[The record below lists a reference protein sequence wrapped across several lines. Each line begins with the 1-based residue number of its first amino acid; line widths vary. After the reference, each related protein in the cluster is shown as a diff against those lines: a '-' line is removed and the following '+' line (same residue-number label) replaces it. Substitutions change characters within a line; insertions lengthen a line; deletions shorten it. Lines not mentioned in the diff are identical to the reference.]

1 MRYRQLCS
9 PAYRAALTWGL
20 TLFAGF
26 ANLPNRPA
34 TASELRETP
43 IVKVINAARESIVN
57 IQGEKTVAQD
67 DGTHSQGE
75 PYRRVN
81 GMGTGV
87 VIDARGY
94 LLTNHHVVDGV
105 RRINV
110 ALADKRNF
118 TATVIARDPQ
128 TDLAILKIDSKEPLP
143 VISIGTSSDLMLGES
158 VIAVGNAYGYDHTAT
173 RGIVSA
179 LHRSV
184 QVSDVQNYD
193 DLIQTDASIN
203 PGNSGGPLMNI
214 DGEMVGIV
222 VAVRAGAQ
230 GIGFAIPVDKAMTV
244 AAEMLNPQSLG
255 VAWHGVEAKHL
266 AGKSPGFV
274 IDRLA
279 ESSPAA
285 TAGLEPG
292 DTVLSVDGEAVER
305 PLDFERALLGRRA
318 GEEVKVRVDRNG
330 DTKELALTLATLP
343 GGMPVDSDPVW
354 GLLGLKLK
362 PIPSKQFQQYR
373 SRYRGGLTVL
383 EVRPDGPA
391 AKQGIRRGDVL
402 VGMHVWE
409 TISLND
415 VSYVLNREDFV
426 DLDPLKF
433 YILRDNETLFGH
445 MTVSRRLQK

>member
-1 MRYRQLCS
+1 MRYRQLCCLARQHALAIGLS
-9 PAYRAALTWGL
+9 LTAGLAATPPLPAG
-20 TLFAGF
+20 
-26 ANLPNRPA
+26 
-34 TASELRETP
+34 ASELRETP
-43 IVKVINAARESIVN
+43 IVKVIESARASIVN
-57 IQGEKTVAQD
+57 IQGEKTIAND
-67 DGTHSQGE
+67 E
-75 PYRRVN
+75 PRAGQAEAYRRVN
-81 GMGTGV
+81 GMGTGIV
-87 VIDARGY
+87 VDDRGY

-105 RRINV
+105 RQISV
-110 ALADKRNF
+110 TLADKRSF
-118 TATVIARDPQ
+118 TAQVVARDPQ
-128 TDLAILKIDSKEPLP
+128 TDLAVLKIDTKEPLP
-143 VISIGTSSDLMLGES
+143 VIQIGTSSDLMLGES

-184 QVSDVQNYD
+184 QVSDVQSYD

-203 PGNSGGPLMNI
+203 PGNSGGPLLNI

-230 GIGFAIPVDKAMTV
+230 GIGFAIPVDKAMAV
-244 AAEMLNPQSLG
+244 AARMLDPQSLG
-255 VAWHGVEAKHL
+255 VAWHGVSAKTV
-266 AGKSPGFV
+266 AGKSPGLV
-274 IDRLA
+274 VDHLA

-285 TAGLEPG
+285 TAGLAEGDVIVSAG
-292 DTVLSVDGEAVER
+292 DTQIDR
-305 PLDFERALLGRRA
+305 PLDFERAMLGRRA
-318 GEEVKVRVDRNG
+318 GEAVKLQVDRNG
-330 DTKELALTLATLP
+330 ETMELEMTLATLP
-343 GGMPVDSDPVW
+343 GGVKADNDPVW
-354 GLLGLKLK
+354 NLLGLKLK

-415 VSYVLNREDFV
+415 VSYVLNRDDFS

>member
-1 MRYRQLCS
+1 MRYRQLCCLARQHALAFGLS
-9 PAYRAALTWGL
+9 FAAGLAPLAATPAV
-20 TLFAGF
+20 
-26 ANLPNRPA
+26 
-34 TASELRETP
+34 ASELRETP
-43 IVKVINAARESIVN
+43 IVKVIESARASIVN
-57 IQGEKTVAQD
+57 IQGEKTVAND
-67 DGTHSQGE
+67 DGRAGQSE
-75 PYRRVN
+75 AYRRVN
-81 GMGTGV
+81 GMGTGIV
-87 VIDARGY
+87 VDDRGY

-105 RRINV
+105 RQINV
-110 ALADKRNF
+110 TLADKRSF
-118 TATVIARDPQ
+118 TATVVARDPQ
-128 TDLAILKIDSKEPLP
+128 TDLAVLKIDCKEPLP
-143 VISIGTSSDLMLGES
+143 VIQIGTSSDLMLGES

-173 RGIVSA
+173 RGIISA

-184 QVSDVQNYD
+184 QVSDVQSYD

-203 PGNSGGPLMNI
+203 PGNSGGPLLNI

-230 GIGFAIPVDKAMTV
+230 GIGFAIPVDKALAV
-244 AAEMLNPQSLG
+244 ASRMLNPQALG
-255 VAWHGVEAKHL
+255 VAWHGVGAKTVP
-266 AGKSPGFV
+266 GKAPGMV
-274 IDRLA
+274 VDSLA
-279 ESSPAA
+279 EASPA
-285 TAGLEPG
+285 TLAGLEAG
-292 DTVLSVDGEAVER
+292 DVIVSAGDIQIER

-318 GEEVKVRVDRNG
+318 GEAIKLQVDRNG
-330 DTKELALTLATLP
+330 ESVEMDLTLATLP
-343 GGMPVDSDPVW
+343 GGIKADDDPVW

-415 VSYVLNREDFV
+415 VNYVLNRDDFP

>member
-1 MRYRQLCS
+1 MRYRQLCCLARQHALAIGLS
-9 PAYRAALTWGL
+9 LAAGLASGPAVPAA
-20 TLFAGF
+20 
-26 ANLPNRPA
+26 
-34 TASELRETP
+34 ASELRETP
-43 IVKVINAARESIVN
+43 IVKVIKSANASIVN
-57 IQGEKTVAQD
+57 IQGEKTIANE
-67 DGTHSQGE
+67 E
-75 PYRRVN
+75 PRAGQVEAYRRVN
-81 GMGTGV
+81 GMGTGIV
-87 VIDARGY
+87 VDERGY

-105 RRINV
+105 RQINV
-110 ALADKRNF
+110 TLADKRSF
-118 TATVIARDPQ
+118 LAQVIARDPQ
-128 TDLAILKIDSKEPLP
+128 TDLAVLKIDANEPLP
-143 VISIGTSSDLMLGES
+143 VIEIGTSSDLMLGES

-184 QVSDVQNYD
+184 QVSDVQSYD

-203 PGNSGGPLMNI
+203 PGNSGGPLLNI

-230 GIGFAIPVDKAMTV
+230 GIGFAIPVDKAMAV
-244 AAEMLNPQSLG
+244 AARMLNPQNLG
-255 VAWHGVEAKHL
+255 VAWHGVAAKTVP
-266 AGKSPGFV
+266 GKLPGLV
-274 IDRLA
+274 IDHLA

-285 TAGLEPG
+285 TAGLATG
-292 DTVLSVDGEAVER
+292 DVIVSAGDLPIER
-305 PLDFERALLGRRA
+305 PLDFERALLGRQA
-318 GEEVKVRVDRNG
+318 GDAVKLQVDRNG
-330 DTKELALTLATLP
+330 ETVELDLTLATLP
-343 GGMPVDSDPVW
+343 GGLKADSDPVW
-354 GLLGLKLK
+354 GVLGLKLK

-415 VSYVLNREDFV
+415 VNYVLNRDDFA

-445 MTVSRRLQK
+445 MTVSRRFQK

>member
-1 MRYRQLCS
+1 MRYRHRSCPLF
-9 PAYRAALTWGL
+9 RTTL
-20 TLFAGF
+20 TLGLGLFVGLAG
-26 ANLPNRPA
+26 LPSRPGA
-34 TASELRETP
+34 ASELRETP
-43 IVKVINAARESIVN
+43 IVKVIDSARASIVN

-67 DGTHSQGE
+67 DLHAGQGE

-87 VIDARGY
+87 VIDDRGY

-110 ALADKRNF
+110 TLADKRSF
-118 TATVIARDPQ
+118 VATVVARDPQ
-128 TDLAILKIDSKEPLP
+128 TDLAVLKIDSKEPMP
-143 VISIGTSSDLMLGES
+143 VITIGTSSDLMLGES

-203 PGNSGGPLMNI
+203 PGNSGGPLLNI
-214 DGEMVGIV
+214 DGEMIGIV

-230 GIGFAIPVDKAMTV
+230 GIGFAIPVDKALAV
-244 AAEMLNPQSLG
+244 AAQMLNPQNLG
-255 VAWHGVEAKHL
+255 VAWHGVEAKPVS
-266 AGKSPGFV
+266 GKHPGLIV
-274 IDRLA
+274 DHLA

-285 TAGLEPG
+285 ACGFEPG
-292 DTVLSVDGEAVER
+292 DTVLAVGEIDIKR
-305 PLDFERALLGRRA
+305 PLDFERALLGRRV
-318 GEEVKVRVDRNG
+318 GDEVKVQVERHG
-330 DTKELALTLATLP
+330 ESLELTLALATVP
-343 GGMPVDSDPVW
+343 GGIRTDNDPVW

-362 PIPSKQFQQYR
+362 PIPTKQFQQYR

-391 AKQGIRRGDVL
+391 ARQGIRRGDVL

-415 VSYVLNREDFV
+415 VSYVLNRDDFA

-445 MTVSRRLQK
+445 MTVSKRLQK

>member
-1 MRYRQLCS
+1 MRQRQLCS
-9 PAYRAALTWGL
+9 AACRAVLTLGLSVFTGLATLPIRAAQ
-20 TLFAGF
+20 
-26 ANLPNRPA
+26 
-34 TASELRETP
+34 ASELRETP
-43 IVKVINAARESIVN
+43 IVKVINYARASIVN
-57 IQGEKTVAQD
+57 IQGEKTIAQD
-67 DGTHSQGE
+67 DAHGQGE

-87 VIDARGY
+87 VIDSRGY

-128 TDLAILKIDSKEPLP
+128 TDLAILKIDVKDPLP

-203 PGNSGGPLMNI
+203 PGNSGGPLLNI

-230 GIGFAIPVDKAMTV
+230 GIGFAIPVDKAMAV

-255 VAWHGVEAKHL
+255 VAWHGVKAK
-266 AGKSPGFV
+266 AAPGKTPGFV
-274 IDRLA
+274 VERLA
-279 ESSPAA
+279 DASPAA
-285 TAGLEPG
+285 TSGLEPG
-292 DTVLSVDGEAVER
+292 DVVVSVENTAVER
-305 PLDFERALLGRRA
+305 PLDFERAMLGRRV
-318 GEEVKVRVDRNG
+318 GEEVTISVERNG
-330 DTKELALTLATLP
+330 EAKELKLALATLP
-343 GGMPVDSDPVW
+343 GGLQTDSDPIW

-373 SRYRGGLTVL
+373 SRYRGGLTVV

-415 VSYVLNREDFV
+415 VNYVLNRDDFAE
-426 DLDPLKF
+426 LDPLKF

>member
-1 MRYRQLCS
+1 M
-9 PAYRAALTWGL
+9 L
-20 TLFAGF
+20 TLGLSLFVGSAG
-26 ANLPNRPA
+26 LPSSPGK
-34 TASELRETP
+34 ASELRETP
-43 IVKVINAARESIVN
+43 IVKVINSARESIVN

-67 DGTHSQGE
+67 EAHAGQGE

-87 VIDARGY
+87 VIDDRGY

-110 ALADKRNF
+110 TLADKRSF
-118 TATVIARDPQ
+118 TATVVARDPQ
-128 TDLAILKIDSKEPLP
+128 TDLAVLKIDSKEPLP
-143 VISIGTSSDLMLGES
+143 VITIGTSSDLMLGES

-203 PGNSGGPLMNI
+203 PGNSGGPLLNI

-230 GIGFAIPVDKAMTV
+230 GIGFAIPVDKALAV
-244 AAEMLNPQSLG
+244 AAQMLNPQSLG
-255 VAWHGVEAKHL
+255 VAWHGVESKPVTGKH
-266 AGKSPGFV
+266 PGLV
-274 IDRLA
+274 VDHLA
-279 ESSPAA
+279 ESSPAVA
-285 TAGLEPG
+285 SGFEPG
-292 DTVLSVDGEAVER
+292 DVVLSVGETAIER
-305 PLDFERALLGRRA
+305 PLDFERAMLGRRA
-318 GEEVKVRVDRNG
+318 GDEVKVQVERHG
-330 DTKELALTLATLP
+330 ESLELTLALATLP
-343 GGMPVDSDPVW
+343 GGLQTDNDPVW

-362 PIPSKQFQQYR
+362 PIPTKQFQQYR

-383 EVRPDGPA
+383 EVRPEGPA
-391 AKQGIRRGDVL
+391 ARQGIRRGDVL

-415 VSYVLNREDFV
+415 VSYVMNRDDFA

-445 MTVSRRLQK
+445 MTVSKRLQK